1 MKTIEATELNL
12 ISGALAGDV
21 PTPAMDMTIAI
32 TTATAAGATTGAL
45 FGPIGV
51 AVGSAI
57 GAATGAIASM
67 GW

>member
-12 ISGALAGDV
+12 ISGAVNV
-21 PTPAMDMTIAI
+21 PTQPMDMTIAI

-51 AVGSAI
+51 AIGSAI